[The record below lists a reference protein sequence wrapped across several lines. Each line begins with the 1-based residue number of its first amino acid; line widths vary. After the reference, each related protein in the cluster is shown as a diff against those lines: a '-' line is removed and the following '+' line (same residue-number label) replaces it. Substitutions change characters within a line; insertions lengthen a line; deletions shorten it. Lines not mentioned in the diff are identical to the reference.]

1 MNVKSF
7 EKLKCA
13 TAYFLQ
19 GQARWGAHFPEGGC
33 SNVLP
38 SSSAK
43 GKRGGESSETQ
54 PLAHAGPWKI
64 HTASLLCTERNFL
77 PSWKFRLKPL
87 KNWFQWDLEYISI
100 TTKKSLL
107 IEGFCLAMWF
117 LGGGAWTKG
126 SAVVKSWGE
135 DHSQIRLL
143 RVVLL
148 GHLQEDL
155 LGDNFSREIF
165 LKQSL
170 PFMIFIK
177 IR

>member
-64 HTASLLCTERNFL
+64 HTASLLCTESNFL

-87 KNWFQWDLEYISI
+87 KNWFQWDLEYTFLSQL
-100 TTKKSLL
+100 KSHFLL
-107 IEGFCLAMWF
+107 KVSAWPCDSQEVGLEQKGVLWLNHEGRTILKSDF
-117 LGGGAWTKG
+117 LG
-126 SAVVKSWGE
+126 
-135 DHSQIRLL
+135 
-143 RVVLL
+143 
-148 GHLQEDL
+148 
-155 LGDNFSREIF
+155 
-165 LKQSL
+165 
-170 PFMIFIK
+170 
-177 IR
+177 